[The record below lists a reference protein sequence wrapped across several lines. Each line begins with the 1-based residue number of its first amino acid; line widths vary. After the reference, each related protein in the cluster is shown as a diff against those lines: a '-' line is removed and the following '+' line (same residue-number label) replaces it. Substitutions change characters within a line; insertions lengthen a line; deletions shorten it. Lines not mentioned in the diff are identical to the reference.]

1 MKTILF
7 GGGGLVGSAITS
19 YLSEILTDFTVV
31 SRSNSTENIAHIK
44 YDALNPFSEISD
56 KLPKIIDVIIIN
68 AASIMQAQNI
78 KEEKINIKINYDY
91 VLEILKYAKKAQVQ
105 KIIYTSSLAFLKKP
119 FLNFIDETH
128 PIEATSNYAQTK
140 LSAETAIKDFSEQNN
155 INWFSFRITSPVS
168 IAFADMNKNIV
179 KYWLETAK
187 AKKNMCIYGNGIRK
201 QNFVATYQ
209 IAEIYG
215 LAIQNNMPSGV
226 YQIASETAISMKDLA
241 TLFADKFDIQLF
253 YDTTKQEDI
262 SYENVS
268 NNKIKEVFGYN
279 SFLTSKQ
286 VIQKL
291 LEDLS

>member
-1 MKTILF
+1 MKTVLF
-7 GGGGLVGSAITS
+7 GGGGLVGSTLTS
-19 YLSEILTDFTVV
+19 YLSKIVTDFTVV
-31 SRSNSTENIAHIK
+31 SRSNSIKDISHIK
-44 YDALNPFSEISD
+44 YDALNPFSEIID
-56 KLPKIIDVIIIN
+56 KLPKIANVIIIN

-78 KEEKINIKINYDY
+78 EEEKINNKINYEY

-119 FLNFIDETH
+119 FLDFIDETH
-128 PIEATSNYAQTK
+128 PIEATSNYAHTK
-140 LSAETAIKDFSEQNN
+140 LSAEIAIKDFSEQNN

-179 KYWLETAK
+179 KYWLEMAK
-187 AKKNMCIYGNGIRK
+187 AKKNICIYGNGTRK

-215 LAIQNNMPSGV
+215 LAIQNNMPSGI

-241 TLFADKFDIQLF
+241 TLFADKFDIQLI
-253 YDTTKQEDI
+253 YDTTKPEDI

-268 NNKIKEVFGYN
+268 NNKIKEVFEYN

-286 VIQKL
+286 VIQNL
-291 LEDLS
+291 LENLS